1 MPVNTNFKKSVLC
14 SSMHAILC
22 WNMPKNI
29 GLGLFLGFV
38 ASSSF
43 AESIPAAN
51 TVQQATGEIN
61 TATIQTPVAEEA
73 QSLEAE
79 IKQLAAAQ
87 GKDSAEELQKI
98 EEAMQQ
104 AQAPEV
110 DSLQMLQQQQQA
122 GMTFPEFQPIEFEDL
137 EDLPVAPVDQNL
149 ANEIFQVAEQAKQ
162 EAMLD
167 RNGQVPETLVQD
179 ATQEELLQINQA
191 PVNVDALMSSIQADS
206 KIVVEANPADS
217 TMTELGW
224 MTQAEN
230 ADQPGFFRRLL
241 HKVRPPRELNTAKVP
256 RISADVVISAN
267 SAQNGTQNA
276 IGEVSP
282 EAYRT
287 AVDNLSANIKA
298 KLSSFTQESF
308 ADFPAAL
315 PQLRTLSNQAA
326 QAVGFYNAE
335 FKFEKLSDSR
345 VRVNVVP
352 NPPVAIK
359 QQNIEFTGEGQY
371 EAQFQVIGVLPD
383 QEVDDVFNHGLYEQT
398 KKRITDAATDNGY
411 FDSYWRLHDVKVAQ
425 PQNTADI
432 NLRYETGER
441 YKLGAVEFRMSDPNQ
456 EFPLDMDILQSMVT
470 WQENADYTFWRVN
483 GLANNLTNSRYF
495 NYTLVDT
502 IRPDPVEHP
511 LELPPDIQALVDQ
524 QKLSLGDATVADK
537 KQVASSQEVTQSV
550 VNEAEF
556 AGTEEGSA
564 NENLRTLQVQQE
576 NKQTE
581 EERFKEQARI
591 DKKIPVI
598 VTLNAD
604 RLNSAE
610 VGTGYGTD
618 TGVRLRGQYRRAIV
632 NKRGHSF
639 DANLELSEIRQAID
653 GRYNIP
659 YNHPLNDYVALV
671 GGYEREERDDV
682 AQGSGL
688 LIESAVAGADRVIKN
703 PMGSWQHTFGLRYR
717 LDRLTETGDVFLDNV
732 PDAFIANGDV
742 EQQSLLLGYEISR
755 TDSNRRVNPS
765 KGFRQIYKVE
775 LGSESLLSDADL
787 AIFNAG
793 WRFIY
798 SMGENDN
805 HQFVG
810 RSDLGYIYTE
820 DFNKVPYNL
829 RYFTGGDQSLR
840 GFDYKS
846 LAPQIDGFKIGGQAL
861 AVGSLEYNYQFKE
874 GWRAAVFSDFGNAYD
889 TDFSNDTEYSVG
901 LGVRWASPIGPI
913 RIDVASGISDDNH
926 PIRLHFFIGSQL

>member
-1 MPVNTNFKKSVLC
+1 MLVNTNFKKSVLC

-22 WNMPKNI
+22 WNMPKKL
-29 GLGLFLGFV
+29 GLSLFLGLV

-43 AESIPAAN
+43 AESL
-51 TVQQATGEIN
+51 TVPNLNAQLAENPTPL
-61 TATIQTPVAEEA
+61 QTPTAEEA
-73 QSLEAE
+73 HNLATE
-79 IKQLAAAQ
+79 IKQLAPAQ
-87 GKDSAEELQKI
+87 GKDSVEDLQKI
-98 EEAMQQ
+98 EEALEQTQ
-104 AQAPEV
+104 TPEFN
-110 DSLQMLQQQQQA
+110 SLEMLQQQQQA
-122 GMTFPEFQPIEFEDL
+122 GASFAEFQPIEFEDL
-137 EDLPVAPVDQNL
+137 EDLPITPIDQKL
-149 ANEIFQVAEQAKQ
+149 ANQIFQVAEQAKQ

-167 RNGQVPETLVQD
+167 RNGEVPETLMQD
-179 ATQEELLQINQA
+179 ATQQELLQIDQA
-191 PVNVDALMSSIQADS
+191 PVNVDQLMTNIQADS
-206 KIVVEANPADS
+206 NFVVEANPED
-217 TMTELGW
+217 TLMTELGW
-224 MTQAEN
+224 MTQDEN
-230 ADQPGFFRRLL
+230 ADKPGLFRRLL
-241 HKVRPPRELNTAKVP
+241 YKVRPPRELNTAKVP

-308 ADFPAAL
+308 ADFPSAL

-345 VRVNVVP
+345 VRVHVVP

-359 QQNIEFTGEGQY
+359 QQNIEFTGEGQH

-398 KKRITDAATDNGY
+398 KKRITDAASDNGY

-441 YKLGAVEFRMSDPNQ
+441 YKLGNVEFRMSDPNK

-470 WQENADYTFWRVN
+470 WQDNADYTFWRVN

-524 QKLSLGDATVADK
+524 QKLSIYDATVVDQK
-537 KQVASSQEVTQSV
+537 RMVSSQEVTQSV

-556 AGTEEGSA
+556 AGTEESTS
-564 NENLRTLQVQQE
+564 NDKLRMLQAQQE
-576 NKQTE
+576 DKQSE
-581 EERFKEQARI
+581 EERLKQQVRI

-610 VGTGYGTD
+610 VGAGYGTD

-639 DANLELSEIRQAID
+639 DANLELSQIRQAID

-659 YNHPLNDYVALV
+659 YNHPLNDYIALV
-671 GGYEREERDDV
+671 GGYEREERNNV
-682 AQGSGL
+682 AQGGGL
-688 LIESAVAGADRVIKN
+688 MIESAVAGVDRVIKK

-717 LDRLTETGDVFLDNV
+717 LDRLTEDGTVFLTK
-732 PDAFIANGDV
+732 PDAFIANGN
-742 EQQSLLLGYEISR
+742 EQQSLLLGYEVSR

-765 KGFRQIYKVE
+765 KGFRQIYKIE

-787 AIFNAG
+787 AILNAG

-798 SMGENDN
+798 SLGENDN

-846 LAPQIDGFKIGGQAL
+846 LSPQIEGFKIGGQAL

-889 TDFSNDTEYSVG
+889 KDFSNDTEYSVG

>member
-1 MPVNTNFKKSVLC
+1 MLVNTNFKKSVLC

-22 WNMPKNI
+22 WNMPKKL
-29 GLGLFLGFV
+29 GLSLFLGLV

-43 AESIPAAN
+43 AESLKVAN
-51 TVQQATGEIN
+51 SN
-61 TATIQTPVAEEA
+61 TQLAENPTPLQTPTTEEA
-73 QSLEAE
+73 QNLAEE
-79 IKQLAAAQ
+79 IKQLAAGQ
-87 GKDSAEELQKI
+87 GKDSAEDLQKI
-98 EEAMQQ
+98 EDALEQ
-104 AQAPEV
+104 AQTPEFN
-110 DSLQMLQQQQQA
+110 SLEMLQQQQQA
-122 GMTFPEFQPIEFEDL
+122 GASFAEFQPIEFEDL
-137 EDLPVAPVDQNL
+137 EDLPIAPVDQQL
-149 ANEIFQVAEQAKQ
+149 ANEIFQVAQQAKQ

-167 RNGQVPETLVQD
+167 RNGQLPETLVQD
-179 ATQEELLQINQA
+179 ATQQEVLQIDQA
-191 PVNVDALMSSIQADS
+191 PVNIDQLMTSIQADRNF
-206 KIVVEANPADS
+206 VVEANPSD
-217 TMTELGW
+217 TLTELGW
-224 MTQAEN
+224 MTQVEN
-230 ADQPGFFRRLL
+230 ADKPGFFRRLL
-241 HKVRPPRELNTAKVP
+241 YKVRPPRELNTAKVP
-256 RISADVVISAN
+256 RISADVVITAN
-267 SAQNGTQNA
+267 SANGTQDS

-282 EAYRT
+282 NAYRT
-287 AVDNLSANIKA
+287 AVDQLSANIKA

-308 ADFPAAL
+308 ADFPSAL

-335 FKFEKLSDSR
+335 FKFEKLSESR
-345 VRVNVVP
+345 VRVHVVP

-398 KKRITDAATDNGY
+398 KKRITDAASDNGY

-441 YKLGAVEFRMSDPNQ
+441 YKLGNVEFRMSDPNQ
-456 EFPLDMDILQSMVT
+456 EFPLDMDILQSLVT
-470 WQENADYTFWRVN
+470 WQDNADYTFWRVN

-511 LELPPDIQALVDQ
+511 LELPPDIQALVDH
-524 QKLSLGDATVADK
+524 QKLSIYDATVVDQK
-537 KQVASSQEVTQSV
+537 RVVSSQEVTQSV
-550 VNEAEF
+550 VSEAGF
-556 AGTEEGSA
+556 AGTEEVAS
-564 NENLRTLQVQQE
+564 NDKLRMLQAQQE
-576 NKQTE
+576 DKQSE
-581 EERFKEQARI
+581 EERLKQQARI

-610 VGTGYGTD
+610 VGAGFGTD

-639 DANLELSEIRQAID
+639 DANLELSQIRQAID

-659 YNHPLNDYVALV
+659 YNHPLNDYIALV
-671 GGYEREERDDV
+671 GGYEREERNNV
-682 AQGSGL
+682 AQGGGL
-688 LIESAVAGADRVIKN
+688 MIESAVAGVDRVIKK

-717 LDRLTETGDVFLDNV
+717 LDRLTEDGTVFLTK

-742 EQQSLLLGYEISR
+742 EQQSLLLGYEVSR

-787 AIFNAG
+787 AILNAG

-798 SMGENDN
+798 SFGENDD

-846 LAPQIDGFKIGGQAL
+846 LSPQIEGFKIGGQAL

-889 TDFSNDTEYSVG
+889 KDFSNDTEYSVG

>member
-1 MPVNTNFKKSVLC
+1 MLVNTNFKKSVLC

-22 WNMPKNI
+22 WNMPKKL
-29 GLGLFLGFV
+29 GLSLFLGLV

-43 AESIPAAN
+43 AESLKVSNSN
-51 TVQQATGEIN
+51 TQLAENPTSL
-61 TATIQTPVAEEA
+61 QTPTTEEA
-73 QSLEAE
+73 QNLAEE

-87 GKDSAEELQKI
+87 GKDSAQDLQKI
-98 EEAMQQ
+98 EEALEQ
-104 AQAPEV
+104 AQTPEFN
-110 DSLQMLQQQQQA
+110 SLEMLQQQQQA
-122 GMTFPEFQPIEFEDL
+122 GASFAEFQPIEFEDL
-137 EDLPVAPVDQNL
+137 EYLPIAPVDQGL

-179 ATQEELLQINQA
+179 ATQQELLQIDQA
-191 PVNVDALMSSIQADS
+191 PVNVDQLITNIQADS
-206 KIVVEANPADS
+206 NFVVEANPND
-217 TMTELGW
+217 TLMTELGW
-224 MTQAEN
+224 MTQVEN
-230 ADQPGFFRRLL
+230 VDKLGFFRRLL
-241 HKVRPPRELNTAKVP
+241 YKVRPPRELNTAKVP
-256 RISADVVISAN
+256 RISADVVITAKG
-267 SAQNGTQNA
+267 ANGTQNS

-282 EAYRT
+282 DAYRT
-287 AVDNLSANIKA
+287 AVDQLSANIKA

-308 ADFPAAL
+308 ADFPSAL

-345 VRVNVVP
+345 VRVQVVP

-398 KKRITDAATDNGY
+398 KKRITDAASDNGY

-441 YKLGAVEFRMSDPNQ
+441 YKLGNVEFRMSDPNQ

-470 WQENADYTFWRVN
+470 WQDNADYTFWRVN

-524 QKLSLGDATVADK
+524 QKISVYDATVVDQK
-537 KQVASSQEVTQSV
+537 RVASSQEVTQSV

-556 AGTEEGSA
+556 AGTEEGAS
-564 NENLRTLQVQQE
+564 NDKLRMLQAQQE
-576 NKQTE
+576 DKQSE
-581 EERFKEQARI
+581 EERLKQQARI

-610 VGTGYGTD
+610 VGAGYGTD

-639 DANLELSEIRQAID
+639 DANLELSQIRQAID

-682 AQGSGL
+682 AQGGGL
-688 LIESAVAGADRVIKN
+688 MIESAVAGVDRVIKN

-717 LDRLTETGDVFLDNV
+717 LDRLTEDGTVFLEKV

-742 EQQSLLLGYEISR
+742 EQQSLLLGYEVSR

-765 KGFRQIYKVE
+765 KGFRQIYKIE

-787 AIFNAG
+787 AILNAG

-798 SMGENDN
+798 SLGENDD

-846 LAPQIDGFKIGGQAL
+846 LTPQIEGFKIGGQAL

-889 TDFSNDTEYSVG
+889 KDFSNDTEYSVG

>member
-1 MPVNTNFKKSVLC
+1 MLVNTNFKKSVLC

-22 WNMPKNI
+22 WNMPKKL
-29 GLGLFLGFV
+29 GLSLFLGLV

-43 AESIPAAN
+43 AESLKVSNSN
-51 TVQQATGEIN
+51 TQLAENPTSL
-61 TATIQTPVAEEA
+61 QTPTTEEA
-73 QSLEAE
+73 QNLAEE

-87 GKDSAEELQKI
+87 GKDSAQDLQKI
-98 EEAMQQ
+98 EEALEQ
-104 AQAPEV
+104 AQTPEFN
-110 DSLQMLQQQQQA
+110 SLEMLQQQQQA
-122 GMTFPEFQPIEFEDL
+122 GASFAEFQPIEFEDL
-137 EDLPVAPVDQNL
+137 EDLPIAPVDQGL

-179 ATQEELLQINQA
+179 ATQQELLQIDQA
-191 PVNVDALMSSIQADS
+191 PVNVDQLITNIQADS
-206 KIVVEANPADS
+206 NFVVEANPND
-217 TMTELGW
+217 TLMTELGW
-224 MTQAEN
+224 MTQVEN
-230 ADQPGFFRRLL
+230 ADKPGFFRRLL
-241 HKVRPPRELNTAKVP
+241 YKVRPPRELNTAKVP
-256 RISADVVISAN
+256 RISADVVITAN
-267 SAQNGTQNA
+267 GANGTQNS

-282 EAYRT
+282 DAYRT
-287 AVDNLSANIKA
+287 AVDHLSANIKA

-308 ADFPAAL
+308 ADFPSAL

-345 VRVNVVP
+345 VRVQVVP

-398 KKRITDAATDNGY
+398 KKRITDAASDNGY

-441 YKLGAVEFRMSDPNQ
+441 YKLGNVEFRMSDPNQ

-470 WQENADYTFWRVN
+470 WQDNADYTFWRVN

-502 IRPDPVEHP
+502 IRPDPVEYP

-524 QKLSLGDATVADK
+524 QKLSVYDATVVDQK
-537 KQVASSQEVTQSV
+537 RVVSSQEVTQSV

-556 AGTEEGSA
+556 AGTEEGAS
-564 NENLRTLQVQQE
+564 NDKLHMLQAQQE
-576 NKQTE
+576 DKQSE
-581 EERFKEQARI
+581 EERLKQQARI

-610 VGTGYGTD
+610 VGAGFGTD

-639 DANLELSEIRQAID
+639 DANLELSQIRQAID

-682 AQGSGL
+682 AQGGGL
-688 LIESAVAGADRVIKN
+688 MIESAVAGVDRVIKK

-717 LDRLTETGDVFLDNV
+717 LDRLTEDGTVFLTK

-742 EQQSLLLGYEISR
+742 EQQSLLLGYEVSR

-787 AIFNAG
+787 AILNAG

-798 SMGENDN
+798 SLGENDD

-810 RSDLGYIYTE
+810 RSDLGYIFTE

-846 LAPQIDGFKIGGQAL
+846 LSPQIEGFKIGGQAL

-889 TDFSNDTEYSVG
+889 KDFSNDTEYSVG

>member
-1 MPVNTNFKKSVLC
+1 MLVNTNFKKSVLC

-22 WNMPKNI
+22 WNMPKKL
-29 GLGLFLGFV
+29 GLSLFLGLV

-43 AESIPAAN
+43 AESLKVSNSN
-51 TVQQATGEIN
+51 TQLAENPTSL
-61 TATIQTPVAEEA
+61 QTPTTEEA
-73 QSLEAE
+73 QNLAEE

-87 GKDSAEELQKI
+87 GKDSAQDLQKI
-98 EEAMQQ
+98 EEALEQ
-104 AQAPEV
+104 AQTPEFN
-110 DSLQMLQQQQQA
+110 SLEMLQQQQQA
-122 GMTFPEFQPIEFEDL
+122 GASFAEFQPIEFEDL
-137 EDLPVAPVDQNL
+137 EDLPIAPVDQGL

-179 ATQEELLQINQA
+179 ATLQELLEIDQA
-191 PVNVDALMSSIQADS
+191 PVNVDQLMINIQADS
-206 KIVVEANPADS
+206 NFVVEANPND
-217 TMTELGW
+217 TLMTELGW
-224 MTQAEN
+224 MTQVEN
-230 ADQPGFFRRLL
+230 ADKPGFFRRLL
-241 HKVRPPRELNTAKVP
+241 YKVRPPRGLNTAKVP
-256 RISADVVISAN
+256 RISADVVITAN
-267 SAQNGTQNA
+267 GANGTQNS

-282 EAYRT
+282 DAYRT
-287 AVDNLSANIKA
+287 AVDHLSANIKA

-308 ADFPAAL
+308 ADFPSAL

-345 VRVNVVP
+345 VRVQVVP

-398 KKRITDAATDNGY
+398 KKRITDAASDNGY

-441 YKLGAVEFRMSDPNQ
+441 YKLGNVEFRMSDPNQ

-470 WQENADYTFWRVN
+470 WQDNADYTFWRVN

-524 QKLSLGDATVADK
+524 QKISVYDATVVDQK
-537 KQVASSQEVTQSV
+537 RVASSQEVTQSV

-556 AGTEEGSA
+556 AGTEEGAS
-564 NENLRTLQVQQE
+564 NDKLRMLQAQQE
-576 NKQTE
+576 DKQSE
-581 EERFKEQARI
+581 EERLKQQARI

-610 VGTGYGTD
+610 VGAGYGTD

-639 DANLELSEIRQAID
+639 DANLELSQIRQAID

-682 AQGSGL
+682 AQGGGL
-688 LIESAVAGADRVIKN
+688 MIESAVAGVDRVIKN

-717 LDRLTETGDVFLDNV
+717 LDRLTEDGTVFLEKV

-742 EQQSLLLGYEISR
+742 EQQSLLLGYEVSR

-765 KGFRQIYKVE
+765 KGFRQIYKIE

-787 AIFNAG
+787 AILNAG

-798 SMGENDN
+798 SLGENDD

-846 LAPQIDGFKIGGQAL
+846 LTPQIEGFKIGGQAL

-889 TDFSNDTEYSVG
+889 KDFSNDTEYSVG

>member
-1 MPVNTNFKKSVLC
+1 MLVNTNFKKSVLC

-22 WNMPKNI
+22 WNMPKKL
-29 GLGLFLGFV
+29 GLSLFLGLV

-43 AESIPAAN
+43 AESLKVSNSN
-51 TVQQATGEIN
+51 TQLAENPTSL
-61 TATIQTPVAEEA
+61 QTPTTEEA
-73 QSLEAE
+73 QNLAEE

-87 GKDSAEELQKI
+87 GKDSAQDLQKI
-98 EEAMQQ
+98 EEALEQ
-104 AQAPEV
+104 AQTPEFN
-110 DSLQMLQQQQQA
+110 SLEMLQQQQQA
-122 GMTFPEFQPIEFEDL
+122 GASFAEFQPIEFEDL
-137 EDLPVAPVDQNL
+137 EDLPIAPVDQGL

-179 ATQEELLQINQA
+179 ATQQELLQIDQA
-191 PVNVDALMSSIQADS
+191 PVNVDQLITNIQADS
-206 KIVVEANPADS
+206 NFVVEANPND
-217 TMTELGW
+217 TLMTELGW
-224 MTQAEN
+224 MTQVEN
-230 ADQPGFFRRLL
+230 ADKPGFFRRLL
-241 HKVRPPRELNTAKVP
+241 YKVRPPRELNTAKVP
-256 RISADVVISAN
+256 RISADVVITAN
-267 SAQNGTQNA
+267 GANGTQNS

-282 EAYRT
+282 DAYRT
-287 AVDNLSANIKA
+287 AVDHLSANIKA

-308 ADFPAAL
+308 ADFPSAL

-345 VRVNVVP
+345 VRVHVVP

-398 KKRITDAATDNGY
+398 KKRITDAASDNGY

-441 YKLGAVEFRMSDPNQ
+441 YKLGNVEFRMSDPNQ

-470 WQENADYTFWRVN
+470 WQDNADYTFWRVN

-502 IRPDPVEHP
+502 IRPDPVEYP

-524 QKLSLGDATVADK
+524 QKLSVYDATVVDQK
-537 KQVASSQEVTQSV
+537 RVVSSQEVTQSV

-556 AGTEEGSA
+556 AGTEEGAS
-564 NENLRTLQVQQE
+564 NDKLRMLQAQQE
-576 NKQTE
+576 DKQSE
-581 EERFKEQARI
+581 EERLKQQARI

-610 VGTGYGTD
+610 VGAGYGTD

-639 DANLELSEIRQAID
+639 DANLELSQIRQAID

-682 AQGSGL
+682 AQGGGL
-688 LIESAVAGADRVIKN
+688 MIESAVAGVDRVIKN

-717 LDRLTETGDVFLDNV
+717 LDRLTEDGTVFLEKV

-742 EQQSLLLGYEISR
+742 EQQSLLLGYEVSR

-765 KGFRQIYKVE
+765 KGFRQIYKIE

-787 AIFNAG
+787 AILNAG

-798 SMGENDN
+798 SLGENDD

-846 LAPQIDGFKIGGQAL
+846 LTPQIEGFKIGGQAL

-889 TDFSNDTEYSVG
+889 KDFSNDTEYSVG

>member
-1 MPVNTNFKKSVLC
+1 MLVNTNFKKSVLC

-22 WNMPKNI
+22 WNMPKKL
-29 GLGLFLGFV
+29 GLSLFLGLV

-43 AESIPAAN
+43 AESL
-51 TVQQATGEIN
+51 TVPNSNAQLAEN
-61 TATIQTPVAEEA
+61 PVPLQTPTAEEA
-73 QSLEAE
+73 QNLAAE

-87 GKDSAEELQKI
+87 GKDSAQDLQKI
-98 EEAMQQ
+98 EEALEQ
-104 AQAPEV
+104 AQTPEFN
-110 DSLQMLQQQQQA
+110 SLEMLQQQQQA
-122 GMTFPEFQPIEFEDL
+122 GASFAEFQPIEFEDL
-137 EDLPVAPVDQNL
+137 EDLPIAPVDQGL

-167 RNGQVPETLVQD
+167 RNGQVPETLVKD
-179 ATQEELLQINQA
+179 ATQQELLQIDQA
-191 PVNVDALMSSIQADS
+191 PVNVDRLITNIQADS
-206 KIVVEANPADS
+206 NFVVEANPND
-217 TMTELGW
+217 TLMTELGW
-224 MTQAEN
+224 MTQVEN
-230 ADQPGFFRRLL
+230 ADKLGFFRRLL
-241 HKVRPPRELNTAKVP
+241 YKVRPPRELNTAKVP
-256 RISADVVISAN
+256 RISADVVITAKG
-267 SAQNGTQNA
+267 ANGTQNS

-282 EAYRT
+282 DAYRT
-287 AVDNLSANIKA
+287 AVDQLSANIKA

-308 ADFPAAL
+308 ADFPSAL

-345 VRVNVVP
+345 VRVQVVP

-398 KKRITDAATDNGY
+398 KKRITDAASDNGY

-441 YKLGAVEFRMSDPNQ
+441 YKLGNVEFRMSDPNQ

-470 WQENADYTFWRVN
+470 WQDNADYTFWRVN

-502 IRPDPVEHP
+502 IRPDPVEYP

-524 QKLSLGDATVADK
+524 QKLSVYDATVVDQK
-537 KQVASSQEVTQSV
+537 RVVSSQEVTQSV

-556 AGTEEGSA
+556 AGTEEGAS
-564 NENLRTLQVQQE
+564 NDKLRMLQAQQE
-576 NKQTE
+576 DKQSE
-581 EERFKEQARI
+581 EERLKQQARI

-610 VGTGYGTD
+610 VGAGYGTD

-639 DANLELSEIRQAID
+639 DANLELSQIRQAID

-682 AQGSGL
+682 AQGGGL
-688 LIESAVAGADRVIKN
+688 MIESAVAGVDRVIKN

-717 LDRLTETGDVFLDNV
+717 LDRLTEDGTVFLEKV

-742 EQQSLLLGYEISR
+742 EQQSLLLGYEVSR

-765 KGFRQIYKVE
+765 KGFRQIYKIE

-787 AIFNAG
+787 AILNAG

-798 SMGENDN
+798 SLGENDD

-846 LAPQIDGFKIGGQAL
+846 LTPQIEGFKIGGQAL

-889 TDFSNDTEYSVG
+889 KDFSNDTEYSVG

>member
-537 KQVASSQEVTQSV
+537 KLVASSQEVTQSV

-820 DFNKVPYNL
+820 DFKKVPYNL

>member
-1 MPVNTNFKKSVLC
+1 MLVNTNFKKSVLC

-22 WNMPKNI
+22 WNMPKKL
-29 GLGLFLGFV
+29 GLSLFLGLV

-43 AESIPAAN
+43 AESL
-51 TVQQATGEIN
+51 TVPNSNAQLAEN
-61 TATIQTPVAEEA
+61 PVPLQTPTAEEA
-73 QSLEAE
+73 QNLAAE

-87 GKDSAEELQKI
+87 GKDSAQDLQKI
-98 EEAMQQ
+98 EEALEQ
-104 AQAPEV
+104 AQTPEFN
-110 DSLQMLQQQQQA
+110 SLEMLQQQQQA
-122 GMTFPEFQPIEFEDL
+122 GASFAEFQPIEFEDL
-137 EDLPVAPVDQNL
+137 EDLPIAPVDQGL

-179 ATQEELLQINQA
+179 ATQQELLQIDQA
-191 PVNVDALMSSIQADS
+191 PVNVDQLITNIQADS
-206 KIVVEANPADS
+206 NFVVEANPND
-217 TMTELGW
+217 TLMTELGW
-224 MTQAEN
+224 MTQVEN
-230 ADQPGFFRRLL
+230 ADKLGFFRRLL
-241 HKVRPPRELNTAKVP
+241 YKVRPPRELNTAKVP
-256 RISADVVISAN
+256 RISADVVITAN
-267 SAQNGTQNA
+267 GANGTQNS

-282 EAYRT
+282 DAYRT
-287 AVDNLSANIKA
+287 AVDHLSANIKA

-308 ADFPAAL
+308 ADFPSAL

-345 VRVNVVP
+345 VRVQVVP

-398 KKRITDAATDNGY
+398 KKRITDAASDNGY

-441 YKLGAVEFRMSDPNQ
+441 YKLGNVEFRMSDPNQ

-470 WQENADYTFWRVN
+470 WQDNADYTFWRVN

-502 IRPDPVEHP
+502 IRPDPVEYP

-524 QKLSLGDATVADK
+524 QKLSVYDATVVDQK
-537 KQVASSQEVTQSV
+537 RVVSSQEVTQSV

-556 AGTEEGSA
+556 AGTEEGAS
-564 NENLRTLQVQQE
+564 NDKLRMLQAQQE
-576 NKQTE
+576 DKQSE
-581 EERFKEQARI
+581 EERLKQQARI

-610 VGTGYGTD
+610 VGAGYGTD

-639 DANLELSEIRQAID
+639 DANLELSQIRQAID

-682 AQGSGL
+682 AQGGGL
-688 LIESAVAGADRVIKN
+688 MIESAVAGVDRVIKN

-717 LDRLTETGDVFLDNV
+717 LDRLTEDGTVFLEKV

-742 EQQSLLLGYEISR
+742 EQQSLLLGYEVSR

-765 KGFRQIYKVE
+765 KGFRQIYKIE

-787 AIFNAG
+787 AILNAG

-798 SMGENDN
+798 SLGENDD

-846 LAPQIDGFKIGGQAL
+846 LTPQIEGFKIGGQAL

-889 TDFSNDTEYSVG
+889 KDFSNDTEYSVG

>member
-104 AQAPEV
+104 VQAPEV

-149 ANEIFQVAEQAKQ
+149 ANEIFQMAEQAKQ

-524 QKLSLGDATVADK
+524 QKLSLGDATVTDK

-556 AGTEEGSA
+556 AGTEEGPA

-581 EERFKEQARI
+581 EERLKEQARI

-610 VGTGYGTD
+610 VGAGYGTD

>member
-1 MPVNTNFKKSVLC
+1 MLVNTNFKKSVLC

-22 WNMPKNI
+22 WNMPKKL
-29 GLGLFLGFV
+29 GLSLFLGLV

-43 AESIPAAN
+43 AESL
-51 TVQQATGEIN
+51 TVPNSNAQLAEN
-61 TATIQTPVAEEA
+61 PVPLQTPTAEEA
-73 QSLEAE
+73 QNLAAE

-87 GKDSAEELQKI
+87 GKDSAQDLQKI
-98 EEAMQQ
+98 EEALEQ
-104 AQAPEV
+104 AQTPEFN
-110 DSLQMLQQQQQA
+110 SLEMLQQQQQA
-122 GMTFPEFQPIEFEDL
+122 GASFAEFQPIEFEDL
-137 EDLPVAPVDQNL
+137 EDLPIAPVDQGL

-167 RNGQVPETLVQD
+167 RNGQVPETLVKD
-179 ATQEELLQINQA
+179 ATQQELLQIDQA
-191 PVNVDALMSSIQADS
+191 PVNVDQLMTNIQADRNF
-206 KIVVEANPADS
+206 VVEANPSD
-217 TMTELGW
+217 TLTDLGL
-224 MTQAEN
+224 MTQVEN
-230 ADQPGFFRRLL
+230 ADKPGFFRRLL
-241 HKVRPPRELNTAKVP
+241 YKVRPPRELNTAKVP
-256 RISADVVISAN
+256 RISADVIITAN
-267 SAQNGTQNA
+267 GANGTQDS

-282 EAYRT
+282 DAYRT
-287 AVDNLSANIKA
+287 AVDQLSANIKA

-308 ADFPAAL
+308 ADFPSAL

-345 VRVNVVP
+345 VRVQVVP

-398 KKRITDAATDNGY
+398 KKRITDAASDNGY

-441 YKLGAVEFRMSDPNQ
+441 YKLGNVEFRMSDPNQ
-456 EFPLDMDILQSMVT
+456 EFPLDMDILQSLVT
-470 WQENADYTFWRVN
+470 WQDNADYTFWRVN

-502 IRPDPVEHP
+502 IRPDPVEHS

-524 QKLSLGDATVADK
+524 QKLSVYEATAADQK
-537 KQVASSQEVTQSV
+537 RVVSSQEVTQSV

-556 AGTEEGSA
+556 AGTEESTS
-564 NENLRTLQVQQE
+564 NDKLRILQAQQE
-576 NKQTE
+576 DKQSE
-581 EERFKEQARI
+581 EERLKQQARI

-610 VGTGYGTD
+610 VGAGFGTD

-639 DANLELSEIRQAID
+639 DANLELSQIRQAID

-682 AQGSGL
+682 AQGGGL
-688 LIESAVAGADRVIKN
+688 MIESAVAGVDRVIKK

-717 LDRLTETGDVFLDNV
+717 LDRLTEDGTVFLTK

-742 EQQSLLLGYEISR
+742 EQQSLLLGYEVSR

-765 KGFRQIYKVE
+765 KGFRQIYKIE

-787 AIFNAG
+787 AILNAG

-798 SMGENDN
+798 SLGENDD

-846 LAPQIDGFKIGGQAL
+846 LTPQIEGFKIGGQAL

-889 TDFSNDTEYSVG
+889 KDFSNDTEYSVG

>member
-537 KQVASSQEVTQSV
+537 KLVASSQEVTQSV

>member
-1 MPVNTNFKKSVLC
+1 MLVNTNFKKSVLC

-22 WNMPKNI
+22 WNMPKKL
-29 GLGLFLGFV
+29 GLSLFLGLV

-43 AESIPAAN
+43 AESLKVPNSN
-51 TVQQATGEIN
+51 TQLAENRTLL
-61 TATIQTPVAEEA
+61 QTPTAEEA
-73 QSLEAE
+73 QNLAEE

-87 GKDSAEELQKI
+87 GKDSAEDLQKI
-98 EEAMQQ
+98 EEALEQTQ
-104 AQAPEV
+104 TPEFN
-110 DSLQMLQQQQQA
+110 SLEMLKQQQQA
-122 GMTFPEFQPIEFEDL
+122 GASFAEFQPIEFEDL
-137 EDLPVAPVDQNL
+137 EDLPIAPVDQQL
-149 ANEIFQVAEQAKQ
+149 ANEIFQVAQQAKQ

-167 RNGQVPETLVQD
+167 RNGQEPETLVQD
-179 ATQEELLQINQA
+179 ATQQEVLQIDQA
-191 PVNVDALMSSIQADS
+191 PVNIDQLMTSIQADRNF
-206 KIVVEANPADS
+206 VVEANPSD
-217 TMTELGW
+217 TLTELGW
-224 MTQAEN
+224 MTQVEN
-230 ADQPGFFRRLL
+230 ADKPGFFRRLL
-241 HKVRPPRELNTAKVP
+241 YKVRPPRELNTAKVP
-256 RISADVVISAN
+256 RISADVVITAN
-267 SAQNGTQNA
+267 SANGTQDS

-282 EAYRT
+282 NAYRT
-287 AVDNLSANIKA
+287 AVDQLSANIKA

-308 ADFPAAL
+308 ADFPSAL

-335 FKFEKLSDSR
+335 FKFEKLSESR
-345 VRVNVVP
+345 VRVHVVP

-398 KKRITDAATDNGY
+398 KKRITDAASDNGY

-441 YKLGAVEFRMSDPNQ
+441 YKLGNVEFRMSDPNK
-456 EFPLDMDILQSMVT
+456 EFPLDMDILQSLVT
-470 WQENADYTFWRVN
+470 WQDNADYTFWRVN

-524 QKLSLGDATVADK
+524 QKLSVYEATAADQK
-537 KQVASSQEVTQSV
+537 RVVSSQEVTQSV

-556 AGTEEGSA
+556 AGTEEGTS
-564 NENLRTLQVQQE
+564 NDKLRILQAQQE
-576 NKQTE
+576 DTQSE
-581 EERFKEQARI
+581 EERLKQQARI

-610 VGTGYGTD
+610 VGAGFGTD

-639 DANLELSEIRQAID
+639 DANLELSQIRQAID

-682 AQGSGL
+682 AQGGGL
-688 LIESAVAGADRVIKN
+688 MIESAVAGVDRVIKK

-717 LDRLTETGDVFLDNV
+717 LDRLTEDGTVFLTK

-742 EQQSLLLGYEISR
+742 EQQSLLLGYEVSR

-787 AIFNAG
+787 AILNAG

-798 SMGENDN
+798 SFGENDD

-846 LAPQIDGFKIGGQAL
+846 LSPQIEGFKIGGQAL

-889 TDFSNDTEYSVG
+889 KDFSNDTEYSVG

>member
-104 AQAPEV
+104 VQAPEV

-524 QKLSLGDATVADK
+524 QKLSLGDATVTDK

-556 AGTEEGSA
+556 AGTEEGPA

-581 EERFKEQARI
+581 EERLKEQARI

-610 VGTGYGTD
+610 VGAGYGTD

-889 TDFSNDTEYSVG
+889 TDFSNDIEYSVG

>member
-1 MPVNTNFKKSVLC
+1 MLVNTNFKKSVLC

-22 WNMPKNI
+22 WNMPKKL
-29 GLGLFLGFV
+29 GLSLFLGLV

-43 AESIPAAN
+43 AESLKVSNSN
-51 TVQQATGEIN
+51 TQLAENPTSL
-61 TATIQTPVAEEA
+61 QTPTTEEA
-73 QSLEAE
+73 QNLAEE

-87 GKDSAEELQKI
+87 GKDSAQDLQKI
-98 EEAMQQ
+98 EEALEQ
-104 AQAPEV
+104 AQTPEFN
-110 DSLQMLQQQQQA
+110 SLEMLQQQQQA
-122 GMTFPEFQPIEFEDL
+122 GASFAEFQPIEFEDL
-137 EDLPVAPVDQNL
+137 EDLPIAPVDQGL

-179 ATQEELLQINQA
+179 ATQQELLQIDQA
-191 PVNVDALMSSIQADS
+191 PVNVDQLITNIQADS
-206 KIVVEANPADS
+206 NFVVEANPND
-217 TMTELGW
+217 TLMTELGW
-224 MTQAEN
+224 MTQVEN
-230 ADQPGFFRRLL
+230 ADKPGFFRRLL
-241 HKVRPPRELNTAKVP
+241 YKVRPPRELNTAKVP
-256 RISADVVISAN
+256 RISADVVITAN
-267 SAQNGTQNA
+267 GANGTQNS

-282 EAYRT
+282 DAYRT
-287 AVDNLSANIKA
+287 AVDHLSANIKA

-308 ADFPAAL
+308 ADFPSAL

-345 VRVNVVP
+345 VRVQVVP

-398 KKRITDAATDNGY
+398 KKRITDAASDNGY

-441 YKLGAVEFRMSDPNQ
+441 YKLGNVEFRMSDPNQ

-470 WQENADYTFWRVN
+470 WQDNADYTFWRVN

-502 IRPDPVEHP
+502 IRPDPVEYP

-524 QKLSLGDATVADK
+524 QKLSVYDATVVDQK
-537 KQVASSQEVTQSV
+537 RVVSSQEVTQSV

-556 AGTEEGSA
+556 AGTEEGAS
-564 NENLRTLQVQQE
+564 NDKLRMLQAQQE
-576 NKQTE
+576 DKQSE
-581 EERFKEQARI
+581 EERLKQQARI

-610 VGTGYGTD
+610 VGAGYGTD

-639 DANLELSEIRQAID
+639 DANLELSQIRQAID

-682 AQGSGL
+682 AQGGGL
-688 LIESAVAGADRVIKN
+688 MIESAVAGVDRVIKN

-717 LDRLTETGDVFLDNV
+717 LDRLTEDGTVFLEKV

-742 EQQSLLLGYEISR
+742 EQQSLLLGYEVSR

-765 KGFRQIYKVE
+765 KGFRQIYKIE

-787 AIFNAG
+787 AILNAG

-798 SMGENDN
+798 SLGENDD

-846 LAPQIDGFKIGGQAL
+846 LTPQIEGFKIGGQAL
-861 AVGSLEYNYQFKE
+861 AVGSLEYNFQFKE

-889 TDFSNDTEYSVG
+889 KDFSNDTEYSVG

>member
-104 AQAPEV
+104 VQAPEV

-149 ANEIFQVAEQAKQ
+149 ANEIFQMAEQAKQ

-308 ADFPAAL
+308 ADFPVAL

-456 EFPLDMDILQSMVT
+456 ELPLDMDILQSMVT

-524 QKLSLGDATVADK
+524 QKLSLGDATVTDK

-820 DFNKVPYNL
+820 DFKKVPYNL

>member
-1 MPVNTNFKKSVLC
+1 MLINTNFKKSVLC

-22 WNMPKNI
+22 WNMPKKL
-29 GLGLFLGFV
+29 GLSLFLGLV

-43 AESIPAAN
+43 AESLKVSNSN
-51 TVQQATGEIN
+51 TQLAENPTSL
-61 TATIQTPVAEEA
+61 QTPTTEEA
-73 QSLEAE
+73 QNLAEE

-87 GKDSAEELQKI
+87 GKDSAQDLQKI
-98 EEAMQQ
+98 EEALEQ
-104 AQAPEV
+104 AQTPEFN
-110 DSLQMLQQQQQA
+110 SLEMLQQQQQA
-122 GMTFPEFQPIEFEDL
+122 GASFAEFQPIEFEDL
-137 EDLPVAPVDQNL
+137 EDLPIAPVDQQL
-149 ANEIFQVAEQAKQ
+149 ANEIFQVAQQAKQ

-167 RNGQVPETLVQD
+167 RNGQEPETLVQN
-179 ATQEELLQINQA
+179 ATQQEVLQIDQA
-191 PVNVDALMSSIQADS
+191 PVNVDQLMTSIQADRNF
-206 KIVVEANPADS
+206 VVEANPSD
-217 TMTELGW
+217 TLTELGW
-224 MTQAEN
+224 MTQVEN
-230 ADQPGFFRRLL
+230 ADKPGFFRRLL
-241 HKVRPPRELNTAKVP
+241 YRVRPPRELNTAKVP
-256 RISADVVISAN
+256 RISADVVITAN
-267 SAQNGTQNA
+267 GANGTQDS

-282 EAYRT
+282 DAYRA
-287 AVDNLSANIKA
+287 AVDQLSANIKA

-308 ADFPAAL
+308 ADFPSAL

-345 VRVNVVP
+345 VRVHVVP

-383 QEVDDVFNHGLYEQT
+383 QEVDDVLNHGLYEQT
-398 KKRITDAATDNGY
+398 KKRITDAASDNGY

-441 YKLGAVEFRMSDPNQ
+441 YKLGNVEFRMSDPNK
-456 EFPLDMDILQSMVT
+456 EFPLDMDILQSLVT
-470 WQENADYTFWRVN
+470 WQDNADYTFWRVN

-524 QKLSLGDATVADK
+524 QKLSVYEATAADQK
-537 KQVASSQEVTQSV
+537 RVVSSQEVTQSV

-556 AGTEEGSA
+556 AGTEEGTS
-564 NENLRTLQVQQE
+564 NDKLRILQTQQE
-576 NKQTE
+576 DKQSE
-581 EERFKEQARI
+581 EERLKQQARI

-610 VGTGYGTD
+610 VGAGFGTD

-639 DANLELSEIRQAID
+639 DANLELSQIRQAID

-682 AQGSGL
+682 AQGGGL
-688 LIESAVAGADRVIKN
+688 MIESAVAGVDRVIKK
-703 PMGSWQHTFGLRYR
+703 PMGSWQHAFGLRYR
-717 LDRLTETGDVFLDNV
+717 LDRLTEDGPVFLTKERE
-732 PDAFIANGDV
+732 AFIANGDF
-742 EQQSLLLGYEISR
+742 EQQSLLLGYEVSR

-787 AIFNAG
+787 AILNAG

-798 SMGENDN
+798 SLGENDD

-846 LAPQIDGFKIGGQAL
+846 LSPQIEGFKIGGQAL

-889 TDFSNDTEYSVG
+889 KDFSNDTEYSVG

>member
-1 MPVNTNFKKSVLC
+1 MLVNTNFKKSVLC

-22 WNMPKNI
+22 WNMPKKL
-29 GLGLFLGFV
+29 GLSLFLGLV

-43 AESIPAAN
+43 AESL
-51 TVQQATGEIN
+51 TVPNSNAQLAEN
-61 TATIQTPVAEEA
+61 PVPLQTPTAEEA
-73 QSLEAE
+73 QNLAAE

-87 GKDSAEELQKI
+87 GKDSAQDLQKI
-98 EEAMQQ
+98 EEALEQ
-104 AQAPEV
+104 AQTPEFN
-110 DSLQMLQQQQQA
+110 SLEMLQQQQQA
-122 GMTFPEFQPIEFEDL
+122 GASFAEFQPIEFEDL
-137 EDLPVAPVDQNL
+137 EDLPIAPVDQGL

-179 ATQEELLQINQA
+179 ATQQELLQIDQA
-191 PVNVDALMSSIQADS
+191 PVNVDQLITNIQADS
-206 KIVVEANPADS
+206 NFVVEANPND
-217 TMTELGW
+217 TLMTELGW
-224 MTQAEN
+224 MTQVEN
-230 ADQPGFFRRLL
+230 ADKPGFFRRLL
-241 HKVRPPRELNTAKVP
+241 YKVRPPRELNTAKVP
-256 RISADVVISAN
+256 RISADVVITAN
-267 SAQNGTQNA
+267 GANGTQNS

-282 EAYRT
+282 DAYRT
-287 AVDNLSANIKA
+287 AVDQLSANIKA

-308 ADFPAAL
+308 ADFPSAL

-345 VRVNVVP
+345 VRVQVVP

-398 KKRITDAATDNGY
+398 KKRITDAASDNGY

-441 YKLGAVEFRMSDPNQ
+441 YKLGNVEFRMSDPNQ

-470 WQENADYTFWRVN
+470 WQDNADYTFWRVN

-524 QKLSLGDATVADK
+524 QKLSVYEATAADQK
-537 KQVASSQEVTQSV
+537 RVVSSQEVTQSV

-556 AGTEEGSA
+556 AGTEEGTS
-564 NENLRTLQVQQE
+564 NDKLRMLQAQQE
-576 NKQTE
+576 DKQSE
-581 EERFKEQARI
+581 EERLKQQARI

-610 VGTGYGTD
+610 VGAGYGTD

-639 DANLELSEIRQAID
+639 DANLELSQIRQAID

-682 AQGSGL
+682 AQGGGL
-688 LIESAVAGADRVIKN
+688 MIESAVAGVDRVIKK

-717 LDRLTETGDVFLDNV
+717 LDRLTEDGTVFLTK

-742 EQQSLLLGYEISR
+742 EQQSLLLGYEVSR

-765 KGFRQIYKVE
+765 KGFRQIYKIE

-787 AIFNAG
+787 AILNAG

-798 SMGENDN
+798 SLGENDD

-846 LAPQIDGFKIGGQAL
+846 LTPQIEGFKIGGQAL

-889 TDFSNDTEYSVG
+889 KDFSNDTEYSVG

>member
-1 MPVNTNFKKSVLC
+1 MLVNTNFKKSVLC

-22 WNMPKNI
+22 WNMPKKL
-29 GLGLFLGFV
+29 GLSLFLGLV

-43 AESIPAAN
+43 AESLKVSNSN
-51 TVQQATGEIN
+51 TQLAENPTSL
-61 TATIQTPVAEEA
+61 QTPTTEEA
-73 QSLEAE
+73 QNLAEE

-87 GKDSAEELQKI
+87 GKDSAQDLQKI
-98 EEAMQQ
+98 EEALEQ
-104 AQAPEV
+104 AQTPEFN
-110 DSLQMLQQQQQA
+110 SLEMLQQQQQA
-122 GMTFPEFQPIEFEDL
+122 GASFAEFQPIEFEDL
-137 EDLPVAPVDQNL
+137 EDLPIAPVDQGL

-179 ATQEELLQINQA
+179 ATQQELLQIDQA
-191 PVNVDALMSSIQADS
+191 PVNVDQLITNIQADS
-206 KIVVEANPADS
+206 NFVVEANPND
-217 TMTELGW
+217 TLMTELGW
-224 MTQAEN
+224 MTQVEN
-230 ADQPGFFRRLL
+230 ADKPGFFRRLL
-241 HKVRPPRELNTAKVP
+241 YKVRPPRELNTAKVP
-256 RISADVVISAN
+256 RISADVVITAN
-267 SAQNGTQNA
+267 GANGTQNS

-282 EAYRT
+282 DAYRT
-287 AVDNLSANIKA
+287 AVDHLSANIKA

-308 ADFPAAL
+308 ADFPSAL

-345 VRVNVVP
+345 VRVQVVP

-398 KKRITDAATDNGY
+398 KKRITDAASDNGY

-441 YKLGAVEFRMSDPNQ
+441 YKLGNVEFRMSDPNQ

-470 WQENADYTFWRVN
+470 WQDNADYTFWRVN

-502 IRPDPVEHP
+502 IRPDPVEYP

-524 QKLSLGDATVADK
+524 QKLSVYDATVVDQK
-537 KQVASSQEVTQSV
+537 RVVSSQEVTQSV

-556 AGTEEGSA
+556 AGTEEGAS
-564 NENLRTLQVQQE
+564 NDKLHMLQAQQE
-576 NKQTE
+576 DKQSE
-581 EERFKEQARI
+581 EERLKQQARI

-610 VGTGYGTD
+610 VGAGYGTD

-639 DANLELSEIRQAID
+639 DANLELSQIRQAID

-682 AQGSGL
+682 AQGGGL
-688 LIESAVAGADRVIKN
+688 MIESAVAGVDRVIKN

-717 LDRLTETGDVFLDNV
+717 LDRLTEDGTVFLEKV

-742 EQQSLLLGYEISR
+742 EQQSLLLGYEVSR

-765 KGFRQIYKVE
+765 KGFRQIYKIE

-787 AIFNAG
+787 AILNAG

-798 SMGENDN
+798 SLGENDD

-846 LAPQIDGFKIGGQAL
+846 LTPQIEGFKIGGQAL

-889 TDFSNDTEYSVG
+889 KDFSNDTEYSVG

>member
-149 ANEIFQVAEQAKQ
+149 ANEIFQMAEQAKQ

-524 QKLSLGDATVADK
+524 QKLSLGDATVTDK

-556 AGTEEGSA
+556 AGTEEGPA

-581 EERFKEQARI
+581 EERLKEQARI

-610 VGTGYGTD
+610 VGAGYGTD

-889 TDFSNDTEYSVG
+889 TDFSNDIEYSVG

>member
-1 MPVNTNFKKSVLC
+1 MLVNTNFKKSVLC

-22 WNMPKNI
+22 WNMPKKL
-29 GLGLFLGFV
+29 GLSLFLGLV

-43 AESIPAAN
+43 AESLKGPNSNAQIAENPAPL
-51 TVQQATGEIN
+51 
-61 TATIQTPVAEEA
+61 QTPTAEEA
-73 QSLEAE
+73 QNLAEE

-87 GKDSAEELQKI
+87 GKDSAEDLQKI
-98 EEAMQQ
+98 EEALEQTQ
-104 AQAPEV
+104 TPEFN
-110 DSLQMLQQQQQA
+110 SLEMLQQQQQA
-122 GMTFPEFQPIEFEDL
+122 GASFAEFQPIEFEDL
-137 EDLPVAPVDQNL
+137 EDLLIAPVDQQL
-149 ANEIFQVAEQAKQ
+149 ANEIFQVAQQAKQ

-167 RNGQVPETLVQD
+167 RNGQEPETLVQN
-179 ATQEELLQINQA
+179 ATQQEVLQIDQA
-191 PVNVDALMSSIQADS
+191 PVNVDQLMTSIQADRNF
-206 KIVVEANPADS
+206 VVEANPSD
-217 TMTELGW
+217 TLTELGW
-224 MTQAEN
+224 MTQVEN
-230 ADQPGFFRRLL
+230 ADKPGFFRRLL
-241 HKVRPPRELNTAKVP
+241 YKVRPPRELNTAKVP
-256 RISADVVISAN
+256 RISADVVITAN
-267 SAQNGTQNA
+267 SANGTQDS

-282 EAYRT
+282 NAYRT
-287 AVDNLSANIKA
+287 AVDQLSANIKA

-308 ADFPAAL
+308 ADFPSAL

-335 FKFEKLSDSR
+335 FKFEKLSESR
-345 VRVNVVP
+345 VRVHVVP
-352 NPPVAIK
+352 NPPVTIK

-398 KKRITDAATDNGY
+398 KKRITDAASDNGY

-441 YKLGAVEFRMSDPNQ
+441 YKLGNVEFRMSDPNK
-456 EFPLDMDILQSMVT
+456 EFPLDMDILQSLVT
-470 WQENADYTFWRVN
+470 WQDNADYTFWRVN

-524 QKLSLGDATVADK
+524 QKLSVYEATAADQK
-537 KQVASSQEVTQSV
+537 RVVSSQEVTQSV

-556 AGTEEGSA
+556 AGTEEGTS
-564 NENLRTLQVQQE
+564 NDKLRILQAQQE
-576 NKQTE
+576 DKQSE
-581 EERFKEQARI
+581 EERLKQQARI

-610 VGTGYGTD
+610 VGAGFGTD

-639 DANLELSEIRQAID
+639 DANLELSQIRQAID

-682 AQGSGL
+682 AQGGGL
-688 LIESAVAGADRVIKN
+688 MIESAVAGVDRVIKK

-717 LDRLTETGDVFLDNV
+717 LDRLTEDGTVFLTK

-742 EQQSLLLGYEISR
+742 EQQSLLLGYEVSR

-787 AIFNAG
+787 AILNAG

-798 SMGENDN
+798 SFGENDD

-846 LAPQIDGFKIGGQAL
+846 LSPQIEGFKIGGQAL

-889 TDFSNDTEYSVG
+889 KDFSNDTEYSVG

>member
-1 MPVNTNFKKSVLC
+1 MLVNTNFKKSVLC

-22 WNMPKNI
+22 WNMPKKL
-29 GLGLFLGFV
+29 GLSLFLGLV

-43 AESIPAAN
+43 AESLKVSNSN
-51 TVQQATGEIN
+51 TQLAENPTSL
-61 TATIQTPVAEEA
+61 QTPTTEEA
-73 QSLEAE
+73 QNLAEE

-87 GKDSAEELQKI
+87 GKDSAQDLQKI
-98 EEAMQQ
+98 EEALEQ
-104 AQAPEV
+104 AQTPEFN
-110 DSLQMLQQQQQA
+110 SLEMLQQQQQA
-122 GMTFPEFQPIEFEDL
+122 GASFAEFQPIEFEDL
-137 EDLPVAPVDQNL
+137 EDLPIAPVDQGL

-179 ATQEELLQINQA
+179 ATQQELLQIDQA
-191 PVNVDALMSSIQADS
+191 PVNVDQLITNIQADS
-206 KIVVEANPADS
+206 NFVVEANPNDTLMA
-217 TMTELGW
+217 ELGW
-224 MTQAEN
+224 MTQVEN
-230 ADQPGFFRRLL
+230 ADKPGFFRRLL
-241 HKVRPPRELNTAKVP
+241 YKVRPPRELNTAKVP
-256 RISADVVISAN
+256 RISADVVITAKG
-267 SAQNGTQNA
+267 ANGTQNS

-282 EAYRT
+282 DAYRT
-287 AVDNLSANIKA
+287 AVDQLSANIKA

-308 ADFPAAL
+308 ADFPSAL

-345 VRVNVVP
+345 VRVQVVP

-398 KKRITDAATDNGY
+398 KKRITDAASDNGY

-441 YKLGAVEFRMSDPNQ
+441 YKLGNVEFRMSDPNQ

-470 WQENADYTFWRVN
+470 WQDNADYTFWRVN

-524 QKLSLGDATVADK
+524 QKLSVYEATAADQK
-537 KQVASSQEVTQSV
+537 RVVSSQEVTQSV

-556 AGTEEGSA
+556 AGTEEGTS
-564 NENLRTLQVQQE
+564 NDKLRILQAQQE
-576 NKQTE
+576 DKQSE
-581 EERFKEQARI
+581 EERLKQQARI

-610 VGTGYGTD
+610 VGAGFGTD

-639 DANLELSEIRQAID
+639 DANLELSQIRQAID

-682 AQGSGL
+682 AQGGGL
-688 LIESAVAGADRVIKN
+688 MIESAVAGVDRVIKN

-717 LDRLTETGDVFLDNV
+717 LDRLTEDGTVFLEKV

-742 EQQSLLLGYEISR
+742 EQQSLLLGYEVSR

-765 KGFRQIYKVE
+765 KGFRQIYKIE

-787 AIFNAG
+787 AILNAG

-798 SMGENDN
+798 SLGENDD

-846 LAPQIDGFKIGGQAL
+846 LTPQIEGFKIGGQAL

-889 TDFSNDTEYSVG
+889 KDFSNDTEYSVG

>member
-22 WNMPKNI
+22 WNMTKNI

-398 KKRITDAATDNGY
+398 KKRITDAATHNGY

-524 QKLSLGDATVADK
+524 QKLSLGDATVTDK
-537 KQVASSQEVTQSV
+537 KLVASSQEVTQSV

-556 AGTEEGSA
+556 AGTEEGPA

-581 EERFKEQARI
+581 EERLKEQARI

-610 VGTGYGTD
+610 VGAGYGTD

>member
-1 MPVNTNFKKSVLC
+1 MLVNTNFKKSVLC

-22 WNMPKNI
+22 WNMPKKL
-29 GLGLFLGFV
+29 GLSLFLGLV

-43 AESIPAAN
+43 AESL
-51 TVQQATGEIN
+51 TVPNSNAQLAEN
-61 TATIQTPVAEEA
+61 PVPLQTPTAEEA
-73 QSLEAE
+73 QNLAAE

-87 GKDSAEELQKI
+87 GKDSAQDLQKI
-98 EEAMQQ
+98 EEALEQ
-104 AQAPEV
+104 AQTPEFN
-110 DSLQMLQQQQQA
+110 SLEMLQQQQQA
-122 GMTFPEFQPIEFEDL
+122 GASFAEFQPIEFEDL
-137 EDLPVAPVDQNL
+137 EDLPIAPVDQGL

-179 ATQEELLQINQA
+179 ATQQELLQIDQA
-191 PVNVDALMSSIQADS
+191 PVNVDQLITNIQADS
-206 KIVVEANPADS
+206 NFVVEANPND
-217 TMTELGW
+217 TLMTELGW
-224 MTQAEN
+224 MTQVEN
-230 ADQPGFFRRLL
+230 ADKPGFFRRLL
-241 HKVRPPRELNTAKVP
+241 YKVRPPRELNTAKVP
-256 RISADVVISAN
+256 RISADVVITAN
-267 SAQNGTQNA
+267 GANGTQNS

-282 EAYRT
+282 DAYRT
-287 AVDNLSANIKA
+287 AVDQLSANIKA

-308 ADFPAAL
+308 ADFPSAL

-345 VRVNVVP
+345 VRVQVVP

-398 KKRITDAATDNGY
+398 KKRITDAASDNGY

-441 YKLGAVEFRMSDPNQ
+441 YKLGNVEFRMSDPNQ

-470 WQENADYTFWRVN
+470 WQDNADYTFWRVN

-524 QKLSLGDATVADK
+524 QKLSVYEATAADQK
-537 KQVASSQEVTQSV
+537 RVVSSQEVTQSV

-556 AGTEEGSA
+556 AGTEEGTS
-564 NENLRTLQVQQE
+564 NDKLRILQAQQE
-576 NKQTE
+576 DKQSE
-581 EERFKEQARI
+581 EERLKQQARI

-610 VGTGYGTD
+610 VGAGFGTD

-639 DANLELSEIRQAID
+639 DANLELSQIRQAID

-682 AQGSGL
+682 AQGGGL
-688 LIESAVAGADRVIKN
+688 MIESAVAGVDRVIKK

-717 LDRLTETGDVFLDNV
+717 LDRLTEDGTVFLTK

-742 EQQSLLLGYEISR
+742 EQQSLLLGYEVSR

-765 KGFRQIYKVE
+765 KGFRQIYKIE

-787 AIFNAG
+787 AILNAG

-798 SMGENDN
+798 SLGENDD

-846 LAPQIDGFKIGGQAL
+846 LTPQIEGFKIGGQAL

-889 TDFSNDTEYSVG
+889 KDFSNDTEYSVG

>member
-1 MPVNTNFKKSVLC
+1 MLVNTNFKKSVLC

-22 WNMPKNI
+22 WNMPKKL
-29 GLGLFLGFV
+29 GLSLFLGLV

-43 AESIPAAN
+43 AESLKVPNSN
-51 TVQQATGEIN
+51 TQLAENRTLL
-61 TATIQTPVAEEA
+61 QTPTAEEA
-73 QSLEAE
+73 QNLAEE

-87 GKDSAEELQKI
+87 GKDSAEDLQKI
-98 EEAMQQ
+98 EEALEQTQ
-104 AQAPEV
+104 TPEFN
-110 DSLQMLQQQQQA
+110 SLEMLKQQQQA
-122 GMTFPEFQPIEFEDL
+122 GASFAEFQPIEFEDL
-137 EDLPVAPVDQNL
+137 EDLPIAPVDQQL
-149 ANEIFQVAEQAKQ
+149 ANEIFQVAQQAKQ

-167 RNGQVPETLVQD
+167 RNGQEPETLVQD
-179 ATQEELLQINQA
+179 ATQQEVLQIDQA
-191 PVNVDALMSSIQADS
+191 PVNVDQLMTSIQADRNF
-206 KIVVEANPADS
+206 VVEANPSD
-217 TMTELGW
+217 TLTELGW
-224 MTQAEN
+224 MTQVEN
-230 ADQPGFFRRLL
+230 ADKPGFFRRLL
-241 HKVRPPRELNTAKVP
+241 YKVRPPRELNTAKVP
-256 RISADVVISAN
+256 RISADVVITAN
-267 SAQNGTQNA
+267 GANGTQDS

-282 EAYRT
+282 DAYRT
-287 AVDNLSANIKA
+287 AVDQLSANIKA

-308 ADFPAAL
+308 ADFPSAL

-345 VRVNVVP
+345 VRVHVVP

-398 KKRITDAATDNGY
+398 KRRITDAALDNGY

-441 YKLGAVEFRMSDPNQ
+441 YKLGNVEFRMSDPNQ
-456 EFPLDMDILQSMVT
+456 EFPLDMDILQSLVT
-470 WQENADYTFWRVN
+470 WQDKADYTFWRVN

-524 QKLSLGDATVADK
+524 QKLSVYEATAADQK
-537 KQVASSQEVTQSV
+537 RVVSSQEVTQSV

-556 AGTEEGSA
+556 AGTEEGTS
-564 NENLRTLQVQQE
+564 NDKLRILQAQQE
-576 NKQTE
+576 DKQSE
-581 EERFKEQARI
+581 EERLKQQARI

-610 VGTGYGTD
+610 VGAGFGTD

-639 DANLELSEIRQAID
+639 DANLELSQIRQAID

-682 AQGSGL
+682 AQGGGL
-688 LIESAVAGADRVIKN
+688 MIESAVAGVDRVIKK

-717 LDRLTETGDVFLDNV
+717 LDRLTEDGTVFLTK

-742 EQQSLLLGYEISR
+742 EQQSLLLGYEVSR
-755 TDSNRRVNPS
+755 TDSNRRVNPI
-765 KGFRQIYKVE
+765 KGLRQIYKVE
-775 LGSESLLSDADL
+775 IGSESLLSDADL
-787 AIFNAG
+787 AILNAG

-798 SMGENDN
+798 SLGENDD

-846 LAPQIDGFKIGGQAL
+846 LSPQIEGFKIGGQAL

-889 TDFSNDTEYSVG
+889 KDFSNDTEYSVG

>member
-308 ADFPAAL
+308 ADFPVAL

-524 QKLSLGDATVADK
+524 QKLSLGDATVTDK

-556 AGTEEGSA
+556 AGTEEGPA

-820 DFNKVPYNL
+820 DFKKVPYNL

>member
-1 MPVNTNFKKSVLC
+1 MLVNTNFKKSVLC

-22 WNMPKNI
+22 WNMPKKL
-29 GLGLFLGFV
+29 GLSLFLGLV

-43 AESIPAAN
+43 AESL
-51 TVQQATGEIN
+51 TVPNSNAQLAEN
-61 TATIQTPVAEEA
+61 PVPLQTPTAEEA
-73 QSLEAE
+73 QNLAAE

-87 GKDSAEELQKI
+87 GKDSAQDLQKI
-98 EEAMQQ
+98 EEALEQ
-104 AQAPEV
+104 AQTPEFN
-110 DSLQMLQQQQQA
+110 SLEMLQQQQQA
-122 GMTFPEFQPIEFEDL
+122 GASFAEFQPIEFEDL
-137 EDLPVAPVDQNL
+137 EDLPIAPVDQGL

-179 ATQEELLQINQA
+179 ATQQELLQIDQA
-191 PVNVDALMSSIQADS
+191 PVNVDQLITNIQADS
-206 KIVVEANPADS
+206 NFVVEANPND
-217 TMTELGW
+217 TLMTELGW
-224 MTQAEN
+224 MTQVEN
-230 ADQPGFFRRLL
+230 ADKPGFFRRLL
-241 HKVRPPRELNTAKVP
+241 YKVRPPRELNTAKVP
-256 RISADVVISAN
+256 RISADVVITAN
-267 SAQNGTQNA
+267 GANGTQNS

-282 EAYRT
+282 DAYRT
-287 AVDNLSANIKA
+287 AVDHLSANIKA

-308 ADFPAAL
+308 ADFPSVL

-345 VRVNVVP
+345 VRVHVVP

-398 KKRITDAATDNGY
+398 KKRITDAASDNGY

-441 YKLGAVEFRMSDPNQ
+441 YKLGNVEFRMSDPNQ

-470 WQENADYTFWRVN
+470 WQDNADYTFWRVN

-502 IRPDPVEHP
+502 IRPDPVEYP

-524 QKLSLGDATVADK
+524 QKLSVYDATVVDQK
-537 KQVASSQEVTQSV
+537 RVVSSQEVTQSV

-556 AGTEEGSA
+556 AGTEEGAS
-564 NENLRTLQVQQE
+564 NDKLRMLQAQQE
-576 NKQTE
+576 DKQSE
-581 EERFKEQARI
+581 EERLKQQARI

-610 VGTGYGTD
+610 VGAGFGTD

-639 DANLELSEIRQAID
+639 DANLELSQIRQAID

-682 AQGSGL
+682 AQGGGL
-688 LIESAVAGADRVIKN
+688 MIESAVAGVDRVIKN

-717 LDRLTETGDVFLDNV
+717 LDRLTEDGTVFLEKV

-742 EQQSLLLGYEISR
+742 DQQSLLLGYEVSR

-765 KGFRQIYKVE
+765 KGFRQIYKIE

-787 AIFNAG
+787 AILNAG

-798 SMGENDN
+798 SLGENDD

-846 LAPQIDGFKIGGQAL
+846 LTPQIEGFKIGGQAL

-889 TDFSNDTEYSVG
+889 KDFSNDTEYSVG